1 MCISLPA
8 SIKEACIQSITVPWR
23 WTYPDGFNNV
33 WWLEIWTGQFS
44 NNNYVIVQKVR
55 SPWLMVSMLDG
66 HHHVV
71 GIFEPLHRI
80 IGSGR
85 PSHTVNSWEGE
96 GRRGKGEGGWK
107 KHRWKNQKFH
117 KKSATLCH
125 IQTHYYVEG
134 VLWAW
139 TNIQI
144 LLTASRIPAS
154 PCC

>member
-96 GRRGKGEGGWK
+96 GRRGKGGEKVSMKEPKVPQKICHTMPHSNTLLRWRSALSLD
-107 KHRWKNQKFH
+107 KHSN
-117 KKSATLCH
+117 SADCQQNT
-125 IQTHYYVEG
+125 
-134 VLWAW
+134 
-139 TNIQI
+139 
-144 LLTASRIPAS
+144 SF

>member
-96 GRRGKGEGGWK
+96 GRRGKGGEK
-107 KHRWKNQKFH
+107 SIDERTKSSTKNLPHYATFKHTTTLKECSEPGLTFKFCWLPAEYQL
-117 KKSATLCH
+117 SL
-125 IQTHYYVEG
+125 
-134 VLWAW
+134 
-139 TNIQI
+139 
-144 LLTASRIPAS
+144 LLT
-154 PCC
+154 